1 MHRAPTII
9 RSVLSD
15 QVKEHLLSAILT
27 GEYPPGARIV
37 ETRVARDLGVSQGPV
52 REALRDLEALGV
64 IESTRYQG
72 ARVRQPSKQELFD
85 AYGVRAVLESYGARL
100 AMARLSDSDLLA
112 LQTYHRRMIDAARLG
127 DREEQVRMDV
137 AFHAKIMEISG
148 NVVLERI
155 WEFMQPVSRTQITFV
170 LPGNDPQKIV
180 TLHDPIIAALQ
191 ARDPAAAEEA
201 IREHFRATA
210 ARFEA
215 AFAPVGSQPS
225 PHPVLAVA
233 AGHPAPEPASDGR
246 HRPGS
251 RARRA
256 GRRTAGSGVA

>member
-15 QVKEHLLSAILT
+15 QVKEYLLSAILT

-64 IESTRYQG
+64 IEITHYQG

-148 NVVLERI
+148 NVVLKRI
-155 WEFMQPVSRTQITFV
+155 WEFMQPVPRTQITFV
-170 LPGNDPQKIV
+170 LAGNDPQKII

-191 ARDPAAAEEA
+191 ARDPAATEEA
-201 IREHFRATA
+201 IREHFRESA

-215 AFAPVGSQPS
+215 AFAQFGHQPGL
-225 PHPVLAVA
+225 HPAVA
-233 AGHPAPEPASDGR
+233 VATGQAAPEPASDGQ
-246 HRPGS
+246 HRPSS

>member
-1 MHRAPTII
+1 
-9 RSVLSD
+9 
-15 QVKEHLLSAILT
+15 
-27 GEYPPGARIV
+27 
-37 ETRVARDLGVSQGPV
+37 
-52 REALRDLEALGV
+52 
-64 IESTRYQG
+64 
-72 ARVRQPSKQELFD
+72 
-85 AYGVRAVLESYGARL
+85 
-100 AMARLSDSDLLA
+100 
-112 LQTYHRRMIDAARLG
+112 
-127 DREEQVRMDV
+127 MDV

-233 AGHPAPEPASDGR
+233 AGHPAPEPASDGQ